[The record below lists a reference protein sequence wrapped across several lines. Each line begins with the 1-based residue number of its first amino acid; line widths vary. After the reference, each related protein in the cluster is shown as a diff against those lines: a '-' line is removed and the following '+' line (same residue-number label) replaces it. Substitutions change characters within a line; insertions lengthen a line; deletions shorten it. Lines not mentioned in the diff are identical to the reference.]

1 MMSDKIYYR
10 VQYPLKKGIQ
20 FLKKLDL
27 DEKELEERVEELSE
41 YEKSRVR
48 NFLSAW
54 EDDGRENLLKF
65 IQDLRNRQNN

>member
-27 DEKELEERVEELSE
+27 DDNKLEERVEKLSE

-48 NFLSAW
+48 NFLSDW
-54 EDDGRENLLKF
+54 ENGGREELIKF
-65 IQDLRNRQNN
+65 IQDLRKRKNE

>member
-1 MMSDKIYYR
+1 MSDKIYYR

-20 FLKKLDL
+20 FLKNLDL
-27 DEKELEERVEELSE
+27 EEGELEERVEDLSE

-54 EDDGRENLLKF
+54 KDGGREELIKF
-65 IQDLRNRQNN
+65 IQDLRSEKNN